1 MFSKPCNQNI
11 TQEASGRAQ
20 RFFLSRQPC
29 PVIQKDSFHR
39 AVGAYVA
46 VTKCEDK
53 TTRPVLKISEDAAA
67 LFTGLGHIHA
77 LMWLDIFDFNSFEL
91 SVLLFKVRPRV
102 CLLSALVNSGEL
114 LVVRRMSRALWAL
127 PGNSKIT
134 L

>member
-1 MFSKPCNQNI
+1 M
-11 TQEASGRAQ
+11 AA
-20 RFFLSRQPC
+20 
-29 PVIQKDSFHR
+29 
-39 AVGAYVA
+39 
-46 VTKCEDK
+46 TKCEDK

-127 PGNSKIT
+127 PGKDHPIKLLLLRLVGPRSPSLMESRKYEMEGVGGVS
-134 L
+134 